1 VRTPVWA
8 DNNVTAN
15 TRLDL
20 SSLDPGSYLVG
31 LRRGEFAG
39 GGSTVTRG
47 KSGHVMPCPYTRL
60 ALNIVGYFSTRIE

>member
-31 LRRGEFAG
+31 LRRGEFA
-39 GGSTVTRG
+39 
-47 KSGHVMPCPYTRL
+47 
-60 ALNIVGYFSTRIE
+60 AGYFSIRIE